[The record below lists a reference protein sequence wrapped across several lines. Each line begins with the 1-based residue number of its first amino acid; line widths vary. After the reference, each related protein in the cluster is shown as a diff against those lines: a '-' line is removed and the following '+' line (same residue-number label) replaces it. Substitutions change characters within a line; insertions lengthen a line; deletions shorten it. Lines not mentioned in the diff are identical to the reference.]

1 MARYLPDHYKVANVV
16 KGEVPDKI
24 KRAFLRKK
32 ICYVLISCEEPNSK
46 GEMEVE
52 MTFDGD
58 LYLAGYLTESAKQML
73 EEKM

>member
-1 MARYLPDHYKVANVV
+1 MTRYLPDHYKVASTV
-16 KGEVPDKI
+16 KGEIPEKV
-24 KRAFLRKK
+24 KRTFSRKK

-58 LYLAGYLTESAKQML
+58 KYLAGYLTESAKQML
-73 EEKM
+73 EEQM